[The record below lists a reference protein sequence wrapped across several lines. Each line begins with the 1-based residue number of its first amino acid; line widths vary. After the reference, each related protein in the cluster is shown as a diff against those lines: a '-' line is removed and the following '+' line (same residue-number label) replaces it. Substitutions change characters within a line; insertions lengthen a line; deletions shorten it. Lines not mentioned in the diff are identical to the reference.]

1 MGMSVGGGSEDAP
14 MGDMN
19 TTPLIDVMLVLLI
32 MFIIAI
38 PIQTHAVKI
47 DMPRPDQPPV
57 ETEVDPVVH
66 RIEIDFLNNVYWD
79 GTEVDLQTLRGY
91 LKRAGEMPEADQP
104 QFHLRPD
111 ALSRFET
118 VNAVMA
124 MAQRNGVIKVGFVG
138 NEAYIN

>member
-1 MGMSVGGGSEDAP
+1 MGMSVGGGGEDQP

-47 DMPRPDQPPV
+47 DMPRPDQPPE
-57 ETEVDPVVH
+57 ETLVDPVVH
-66 RIEIDFLNNVYWD
+66 RIEVDFLNNVYWD
-79 GTEVDLQTLRGY
+79 GTEVDLQTLKGY
-91 LKRAGEMPEADQP
+91 LRREGEKPEADQA

-124 MAQRNGVIKVGFVG
+124 MAQRNGVIKIGFVG